1 MFRCIFGCILCFV
14 VIFACTELIPQKIQ
28 KYLEPVVYVDSDDPV
43 IAEKSKA
50 LTGNIK
56 DKVQCARVLFEFVRD
71 KIDEKYYEE
80 SFQASEIL
88 KAERG
93 VCHQKAVLLT
103 ALYRAAGIPARIA
116 FNEVHIKGY
125 IHSEKGRLDVH
136 KFTHGITEMYLN
148 GQWLKVD
155 ATGNIKRWKIWVQD
169 DPVEID
175 LPLEFKS
182 DEDVVFPSVG
192 RIVVKET
199 DLHLFDWDEAKVE
212 KVNED
217 FFDKIHGSN

>member
-1 MFRCIFGCILCFV
+1 MLRCIFGCILCFV
-14 VIFACTELIPQKIQ
+14 VIFACTQRIPQEIH
-28 KYLEPVVYVDSDDPV
+28 KYLLPGEYVDSDNPV
-43 IAEKSKA
+43 IDEKVKK
-50 LTGNIK
+50 LVGNIT
-56 DKVQCARVLFEFVRD
+56 DKEQRARDLFEFVRD
-71 KIDEKYYEE
+71 EIDEKYYEE

-88 KAERG
+88 KAGQG

-103 ALYRAAGIPARIA
+103 ALCRAADIPARIT

-125 IHSEKGRLDVH
+125 MHPEKGRVDIH

-148 GQWLKVD
+148 DKWIKVD
-155 ATGNIKRWKIWVQD
+155 ATGNIRRWKIWIQD

-175 LPLEFKS
+175 LPLEFKG

-199 DLHLFDWDEAKVE
+199 DLHLFDWDEE
-212 KVNED
+212 KVKELREEIL
-217 FFDKIHGSN
+217 K